1 MKKNIWK
8 KLFVTLAFC
17 LCFALAGAGTFL
29 LTACSNDGGMKANAT
44 TYSDEEVVF
53 DGNNGSIEITKDS
66 LVAWHGLRRGITLTS
81 AGFVVS
87 ETSGSPSYYTISFN
101 PGRVP
106 AGQSKIYQRYLYTK
120 VVVDRYTD
128 YTVTTSARAETRTGL
143 FGVTTTLPPTAG
155 TSLVPTLASQTI
167 AVASSA
173 STYTLS
179 FNSGS
184 DSEIYLFFGTAQ
196 AVSSGSSTTSTMYVY
211 DLSFTNDEN
220 GNGVQKMSL
229 YYQLTSVNGLSSGV
243 YGYMPT
249 EVTRDG
255 YYFLGWSSPPV
266 DYVDELMGGSN
277 YGSTNVG
284 YSLEYSDDDNGAY
297 LTQTFYRSSGQ
308 LVQISVSSSVSLK
321 IHMLAFNNSNICVGK
336 QVSTISATSD
346 INKTKQANYFVPSGT
361 RYVKISCCASN
372 SSYNDLDGLI
382 RKFLVDLR
390 ESYEEGTIY
399 DPGDNL
405 LVYEDHTLV
414 ASYGKSTFRVIYD
427 TQGVS
432 VNESLPTTHTLAY
445 HSKITWSLP
454 VLTSA
459 DFEFR
464 GWAGFA
470 DGSGYYVSSG
480 SSSNTQLDK
489 TNAEF
494 NFVQGTV
501 TLYAIGVKKVAVMF
515 DPNDGTNYTN
525 LAYNAAANVSGNL
538 SISYN
543 SSTEEYTVNGSSG
556 GYVDVAKLVDAGNYA
571 GAQTLTIVFKKISG
585 SASYSGDAPY
595 GNQNNSWGLFFENG
609 GFRTS
614 YGATGNTHEFSSFA
628 ATLVNLTADFKLY
641 IKTTYSFSY
650 SGQGG
655 AHGGTATRYCT
666 ISNLKFKLAIYKG
679 SATTSSPINPMA
691 RMYNSDDRYGDLP
704 TISGLT
710 RTGYTASGWAYHSA
724 PLPSAYQAVRYLES
738 TGTQWIDTGVDVA
751 ATTKIQAEIIFNEAF
766 YHNMMYGA
774 WTNFSLALRAT
785 NEWTVGGGGTYIQ
798 NIGLSG
804 VAKKFYQVEH
814 DRGTLSLNGAT
825 ASISSNNNTPTSG
838 RHILLFAASDSSSG
852 NNPFSWGGFG
862 QGRIYDFRI
871 YEGST
876 IVRSFVPCYRKSD
889 GKPGM
894 YDFVTQT
901 FFTNQGSGEFSYGS
915 ASAGIESNSSLKVA
929 ANHTIYTQW
938 VANTY
943 TVTFKPNEGS
953 VNPTTKTVTYNDLY
967 GTLPTPTRSAYDFTG
982 WHLGSA
988 SGSSITDSSRVTTA
1002 SNHELWATWSAKS
1015 VSWTIKLHT
1024 YSLNGTT
1031 ITDGPPSG
1039 GQIKI
1044 NYTKVSGG
1052 VASADEQTQTAAS
1065 ATYTA
1070 HYGTDLSYTITVPT
1084 GYVYIGSNGGSVTKP
1099 TMSSSPSLTGSLSW
1113 SLIDKTINFY
1123 FQAVAMEVK
1132 YDSTNKYYY
1141 YEDGEFPQAY
1151 VGDPTNHT
1159 LNSASLTNEAY
1170 SLALGGYTIHVFAYS
1185 GKKYA
1190 KVTSTTACSILLNGG
1205 STQNFSSATYWFEV
1219 QPIRWRI
1226 SDYGVDNS
1234 WWYIGDTQ
1242 TDVVGVSDIL
1252 GYGYVKADREANY
1265 GDKAKDILTWQF
1277 QFNSNWFTKSFNS
1290 SYGASS
1296 YNIDTQQYNA
1306 QGSPTPVSSTSVSVS
1321 VDQKDSTYD
1330 RFYLASTA
1338 EIGMHT
1344 PRSGISEK
1352 GSFRVNASDLSAFL
1366 MQRDYNACYGWTRT
1380 LHNLGS
1386 ACAVGPNGS
1395 IVPQWFDTQ
1404 IGYVFAHRVT
1414 RGTRVS

>member
-29 LTACSNDGGMKANAT
+29 LTACSNDGGMKSSAVNLGTYVDVVYDSNGGEIVVTEETLPSWNLGTALQGFGLTTTTVGGRTIYVMQAVAKKAANIPVFAYIKARVKQYTYYTMSVSAT
-44 TYSDEEVVF
+44 AASSGLIGRFGVSTSEPVENSDGTQIAKGTSTTDYVDYEYSFYSDSSQEVYLF
-53 DGNNGSIEITKDS
+53 IRGS
-66 LVAWHGLRRGITLTS
+66 LNVAG
-81 AGFVVS
+81 
-87 ETSGSPSYYTISFN
+87 
-101 PGRVP
+101 
-106 AGQSKIYQRYLYTK
+106 KK
-120 VVVDRYTD
+120 
-128 YTVTTSARAETRTGL
+128 
-143 FGVTTTLPPTAG
+143 TTL
-155 TSLVPTLASQTI
+155 
-167 AVASSA
+167 
-173 STYTLS
+173 
-179 FNSGS
+179 
-184 DSEIYLFFGTAQ
+184 
-196 AVSSGSSTTSTMYVY
+196 YVR
-211 DLSFTNDEN
+211 DLSFVETNS
-220 GNGVQKMSL
+220 GAGVERVTMNDTYL
-229 YYQLTSVNGLSSGV
+229 YLSGSYSGT
-243 YGYMPT
+243 YAAMPT

-266 DYVDELMGGSN
+266 DYVDELVGGGN
-277 YGSTNVG
+277 YGQTSVG

-405 LVYEDHTLV
+405 LVYGNHTLV
-414 ASYGKSTFRVIYD
+414 ASYGKNTFRVIYD

-432 VNESLPTTHTLAY
+432 VNESLPTTDTLAY

-489 TNAEF
+489 TNADF

-641 IKTTYSFSY
+641 IKTTYSFYY
-650 SGQGG
+650 SGQGS

-889 GKPGM
+889 AKPGM

-901 FFTNQGSGEFSYGS
+901 FYTNQGSGEFSYGS

-943 TVTFKPNEGS
+943 TVTFSPNEGS
-953 VNPTTKTVTYNDLY
+953 VSPTTKTVTYNDLY
-967 GTLPTPTRSAYDFTG
+967 GTLPTPTRSAYDFVG
-982 WHLGSA
+982 WTKYSPLHSDYVY
-988 SGSSITDSSRVTTA
+988 DSTRVTMA
-1002 SNHELWATWSAKS
+1002 QNHTLYAKWSAKS

-1031 ITDGPPSG
+1031 RTDGPPSG

-1044 NYTKVSGG
+1044 NYTKVSDG
-1052 VASADEQTQTAAS
+1052 VPSADEQTQTAAS

-1084 GYVYIGSNGGSVTKP
+1084 GYVYIGSNGGSVEKP
-1099 TMSSSPSLTGSLSW
+1099 TMSSSPSLTGSLPW

-1234 WWYIGDTQ
+1234 WWYIGDTR

>member
-1 MKKNIWK
+1 
-8 KLFVTLAFC
+8 
-17 LCFALAGAGTFL
+17 
-29 LTACSNDGGMKANAT
+29 
-44 TYSDEEVVF
+44 
-53 DGNNGSIEITKDS
+53 
-66 LVAWHGLRRGITLTS
+66 
-81 AGFVVS
+81 
-87 ETSGSPSYYTISFN
+87 
-101 PGRVP
+101 
-106 AGQSKIYQRYLYTK
+106 
-120 VVVDRYTD
+120 
-128 YTVTTSARAETRTGL
+128 
-143 FGVTTTLPPTAG
+143 
-155 TSLVPTLASQTI
+155 
-167 AVASSA
+167 
-173 STYTLS
+173 
-179 FNSGS
+179 
-184 DSEIYLFFGTAQ
+184 
-196 AVSSGSSTTSTMYVY
+196 
-211 DLSFTNDEN
+211 
-220 GNGVQKMSL
+220 
-229 YYQLTSVNGLSSGV
+229 
-243 YGYMPT
+243 
-249 EVTRDG
+249 
-255 YYFLGWSSPPV
+255 
-266 DYVDELMGGSN
+266 MGGGN
-277 YGSTNVG
+277 YGQTNVG
-284 YSLEYSDDDNGAY
+284 YSLEYSDDDNGAS

-399 DPGDNL
+399 DVGDDF
-405 LVYEDHTLV
+405 LVYDDHTLV

-432 VNESLPTTHTLAY
+432 VNESLPTTDTLAY

-454 VLTSA
+454 VLTSS

-489 TNAEF
+489 TNADF

-641 IKTTYSFSY
+641 IKTTYSFYY
-650 SGQGG
+650 SGQGS

-938 VANTY
+938 VANEY
-943 TVTFKPNEGS
+943 TVTFKPNDGS

-982 WHLGSA
+982 WHLGST
-988 SGSSITDSSRVTTA
+988 SGGSVTENTRVATA

-1015 VSWTIKLHT
+1015 VTFTLKLHT
-1024 YSLNGTT
+1024 YAANGTT
-1031 ITDGPPSG
+1031 VTDGLPSG

-1044 NYTKVSGG
+1044 NYTKVSDG

-1065 ATYTA
+1065 ASYSVL
-1070 HYGTDLSYTITVPT
+1070 YGTDLSYTITVPT
-1084 GYVYIGSNGGSVTKP
+1084 GYIFIGINNGSTLIKPALNLVYDASGQLRGFTADRITHFCV
-1099 TMSSSPSLTGSLSW
+1099 
-1113 SLIDKTINFY
+1113 
-1123 FQAVAMEVK
+1123 QAVAMEVK

-1151 VGDPTNHT
+1151 VGDSGDVTNNT

-1190 KVTSTTACSILLNGG
+1190 KVTSTTACNILLNGG
-1205 STQNFSSATYWFEV
+1205 SKKNFSAGTYWFEV

-1234 WWYIGDTQ
+1234 WLHIADTQ

-1252 GYGYVKADREANY
+1252 GYGYVKSNREANY

-1277 QFNSNWFTKSFNS
+1277 QFNSNWFTKSFS
-1290 SYGASS
+1290 STYGASS
-1296 YNIDTQQYNA
+1296 YDIDTQQYNA

-1338 EIGMHT
+1338 EIGIHT
-1344 PRSGISEK
+1344 PRSGTPEK